1 MPLAPFLLY
10 SAVGALIWNAALIW
24 GGAALGA
31 RWEEV
36 QTYLAPF
43 ETLLLVVLLPAL
55 LLLGAWR
62 LGLLKRL
69 RERR

>member
-1 MPLAPFLLY
+1 MPFVPFLTY

-24 GGAALGA
+24 GGAALGE

-36 QTYLAPF
+36 QGYLAPLD
-43 ETLLLVVLLPAL
+43 TLLLVVGLPAL
-55 LLLGAWR
+55 ALLGAWR

-69 RERR
+69 RARG